1 MLLSFVWGA
10 HLHRLLR
17 TLTPSLSLV
26 RASHHLG
33 PTPPSIP
40 VLRLQPKLPNALYLF
55 TWDTCSNFPH
65 HPLQQF
71 YHPPDPPFPSHANA
85 WSRPTVGTSF
95 PLDIVTW
102 NSNGFGVTKIWAWIP
117 PPSSEVLSKLLNL
130 SVLHFSCLQMGLM
143 VAIELLC
150 EN

>member
-1 MLLSFVWGA
+1 MLSASV
-10 HLHRLLR
+10 
-17 TLTPSLSLV
+17 TLFRMRSPSPSPAEDPTPSPSLV

-33 PTPPSIP
+33 PTPPSTP
-40 VLRLQPKLPNALYLF
+40 VLRLQPKLPNVLYLF

-71 YHPPDPPFPSHANA
+71 YHPPDPPFPSHATA

-117 PPSSEVLSKLLNL
+117 PPSSEVLSKLLNFL
-130 SVLHFSCLQMGLM
+130 GFISLVCKWD
-143 VAIELLC
+143 
-150 EN
+150 